1 MDVNLFTG
9 MVLLAISMFSAFSAV
24 MLIGRRKPDTARV
37 AALPR
42 PISRLAGNPGKTV
55 FLFAGTRLVDAT
67 PGALLF
73 IEAPVDKNAVWQR
86 LQAKLEPD
94 FPGAC
99 DHLGELAKHDTEFDL
114 FGDSSC
120 LLSGRVDDGQIRIEL
135 AALDA
140 SPAPVSIEQ
149 AALGNQVKELARLR
163 EIVELSPMLVW
174 RQAIDGSISWA
185 NKAYLDLLTNVHPNV
200 ALAQPPYPA
209 MLEQVTPDQTST
221 SRQSLKLP
229 GQPRLLW
236 FEVRS
241 SKQESGE
248 ILNFAFHANPVV
260 QAEEALRNFVQTL
273 TKTFAHLPIGLAI
286 FDRDRQLALFNP
298 ALADLTT
305 LEPAWL
311 TARPTLTAFLD
322 RLRENRH
329 VPEPKNY
336 KTWRDRIAALEKAA
350 EDGTYEE
357 NWPLPTGQTYKIT
370 GRPHPEGAVAFLF
383 EDITSSISLQRQF
396 RSELELGQSV
406 LDSLTGAVAVFSA
419 NGDLVMSNDGFA
431 ETWGIDP
438 REMLAQLSIR
448 EITQTWQ
455 AACDPS
461 PIWSDLLTFADT
473 PRDRAQWGG
482 HVRLKTGDTLHLQI
496 KPLARGA
503 FLCEF
508 APEMP
513 LIFRASQE
521 TLAQA

>member
-1 MDVNLFTG
+1 

-24 MLIGRRKPDTARV
+24 MLIGRRKPEPV
-37 AALPR
+37 ALSLPTV
-42 PISRLAGNPGKTV
+42 PFAGKPDKTV

-67 PGALLF
+67 PSALLF
-73 IEAPVDKNAVWQR
+73 IEAPVDRNAVWER
-86 LQAKLEPD
+86 LMHKLEPD
-94 FPGAC
+94 FPGAGER
-99 DHLGELAKHDTEFDL
+99 LGELAMQDIGFDL
-114 FGDSSC
+114 YGDSNH
-120 LLSGRVDDGQIRIEL
+120 LLTGRIEDGQIRVEL
-135 AALDA
+135 SA
-140 SPAPVSIEQ
+140 SDTPPTPVSIEQ

-163 EIVELSPMLVW
+163 EIIELSPMLVW
-174 RQAIDGSISWA
+174 RQSVDGSISWA
-185 NKAYLDLLTNVHPNV
+185 NRAYLDLLVNARPNLT
-200 ALAQPPYPA
+200 LAQPPYPEI
-209 MLEQVTPDQTST
+209 LEKVTPDQTSA

-241 SKQESGE
+241 SKQQNDE

-260 QAEEALRNFVQTL
+260 RAEEALRNFVQTL

-357 NWPLPTGQTYKIT
+357 NWPLPTGQTYKVT

-406 LDSLTGAVAVFSA
+406 LDSLPGAIAVFSA

-431 ETWGIDP
+431 DTWGIDP

-455 AACDPS
+455 DACDPS
-461 PIWSDLLTFADT
+461 PIWGDLLNFADT
-473 PRDRAQWGG
+473 PRERAQMGG
-482 HVRLKTGDTLHLQI
+482 HVRQKTGDTLHIQI

-508 APEMP
+508 TPEMP
-513 LIFRASQE
+513 LVFRASQE
-521 TLAQA
+521 S